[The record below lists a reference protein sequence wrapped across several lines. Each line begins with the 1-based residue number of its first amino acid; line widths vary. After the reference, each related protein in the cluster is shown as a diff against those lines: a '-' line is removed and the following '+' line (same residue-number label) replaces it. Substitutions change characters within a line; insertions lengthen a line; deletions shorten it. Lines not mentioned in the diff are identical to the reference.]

1 MRPLSSSVWLPT
13 LPVGS
18 AITRWVC
25 WLCWCMLSLLWL
37 AGCAQPP
44 QHGVAEEPTW
54 SGRIALQVDDASSQ
68 SFSAMFELR
77 GSAQNGGLVLLS
89 PLGNRLA
96 QLGWQNGHAQL
107 QNGQETRSS
116 DSLDSLLQE
125 VTGTRI
131 PVEALFSWLQGTQ
144 VSATGWQA
152 DLSGID
158 SGRLVARR
166 DDPAPRATL
175 RIALTR

>member
-1 MRPLSSSVWLPT
+1 MQSWSGCAASH
-13 LPVGS
+13 S
-18 AITRWVC
+18 HRWMWWFV
-25 WLCWCMLSLLWL
+25 LSLLWIT
-37 AGCAQPP
+37 GCAQPTP
-44 QHGVAEEPTW
+44 QIATEEPAW
-54 SGRIALQVDDASSQ
+54 SGRIALQVEDQSSQ

-77 GSAQNGGLVLLS
+77 GNAQNGGLVLLS

-96 QLGWQNGHAQL
+96 QLDWQNGHAQL
-107 QNGQETRSS
+107 QSGQETRTS

-131 PVEALFSWLQGTQ
+131 PVDALFSWLQGMQ

-152 DLSGID
+152 DLSGIA
-158 SGRLVARR
+158 SGRLTARR
-166 DDPAPRATL
+166 DDPAPKATL

>member
-1 MRPLSSSVWLPT
+1 MQSWSGCTASH
-13 LPVGS
+13 S
-18 AITRWVC
+18 HRWMWWFV
-25 WLCWCMLSLLWL
+25 LSLLWIT
-37 AGCAQPP
+37 GCAQPTP
-44 QHGVAEEPTW
+44 QIAAEEPAW
-54 SGRIALQVDDASSQ
+54 SGRIALQVEDQSSQ

-77 GSAQNGGLVLLS
+77 GNAQNGGLVLLS

-96 QLGWQNGHAQL
+96 QLDWQNGHAQL
-107 QNGQETRSS
+107 QSGQETRTS

-131 PVEALFSWLQGTQ
+131 PVDALFSWLQGMQ

-152 DLSGID
+152 DLSGIA
-158 SGRLVARR
+158 SGRLTARR
-166 DDPAPRATL
+166 DDPAPKATL

>member
-1 MRPLSSSVWLPT
+1 MQSWSGCAASH
-13 LPVGS
+13 S
-18 AITRWVC
+18 HRWMWWFV
-25 WLCWCMLSLLWL
+25 LSLLWIT
-37 AGCAQPP
+37 GCAQPTP
-44 QHGVAEEPTW
+44 QIAAGEEPAW
-54 SGRIALQVDDASSQ
+54 SGRIALQVEDQSSQ

-77 GSAQNGGLVLLS
+77 GNAQNGGLVLLS

-96 QLGWQNGHAQL
+96 QLDWQNGHAQL
-107 QNGQETRSS
+107 QSGQETRTS

-131 PVEALFSWLQGTQ
+131 PVDALFSWLQGMQ

-152 DLSGID
+152 DLSGIA
-158 SGRLVARR
+158 SGRLTARR
-166 DDPAPRATL
+166 DDPAPKATL